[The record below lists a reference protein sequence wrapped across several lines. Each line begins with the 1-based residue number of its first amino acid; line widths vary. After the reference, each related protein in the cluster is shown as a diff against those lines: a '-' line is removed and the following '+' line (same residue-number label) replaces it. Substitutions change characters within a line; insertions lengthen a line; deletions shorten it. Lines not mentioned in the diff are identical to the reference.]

1 MLAGV
6 STERSGMSTIICIE
20 EIKPQSFVI
29 INPKITLVSMLF
41 LLKAS
46 IPFYSMMANESAYF
60 EAFD

>member
-6 STERSGMSTIICIE
+6 STERRGMRTIICIE

-29 INPKITLVSMLF
+29 IKPKITLESMLF

-46 IPFYSMMANESAYF
+46 IPF
-60 EAFD
+60 

>member
-29 INPKITLVSMLF
+29 INPLNDIIIMKKLQNNVSEHAIFIEGINPIL
-41 LLKAS
+41 
-46 IPFYSMMANESAYF
+46 
-60 EAFD
+60 

>member
-29 INPKITLVSMLF
+29 INPLNDIIIMKKLQNNVGEHAITIEGINPVL
-41 LLKAS
+41 
-46 IPFYSMMANESAYF
+46 
-60 EAFD
+60 

>member
-29 INPKITLVSMLF
+29 INPLNDIIIMKKLQNNVGEHAIFIEGINPVL
-41 LLKAS
+41 
-46 IPFYSMMANESAYF
+46 
-60 EAFD
+60 